1 MLKPKI
7 EFIAYIYILL
17 SIYKNFSK
25 TYLKT
30 FFFNQTPQHNHFC
43 ALNSLFNVVAIIRL
57 GY

>member
-1 MLKPKI
+1 MEIWINMLKPNI

-30 FFFNQTPQHNHFC
+30 FFFNQTPQHNHFS
-43 ALNSLFNVVAIIRL
+43 ALNSLL
-57 GY
+57 ML